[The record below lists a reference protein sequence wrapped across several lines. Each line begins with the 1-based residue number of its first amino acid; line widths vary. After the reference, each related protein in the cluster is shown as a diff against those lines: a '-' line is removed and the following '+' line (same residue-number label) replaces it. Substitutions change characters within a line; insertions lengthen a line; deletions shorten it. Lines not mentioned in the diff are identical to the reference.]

1 MAEQLVQQ
9 AFGNILPS
17 SDFTLTQALLLSSFI
32 LAVNF
37 PNVAINPPIAEGVN
51 TEYDF
56 IVVGAGSGGA
66 VVASRLSENP
76 DFSVLLLEAGGK
88 ASKIS
93 DIPFYAGVL
102 QLAESDWN
110 YTSEP
115 NSEFCL
121 GMKNRLS
128 HLK

>member
-1 MAEQLVQQ
+1 M
-9 AFGNILPS
+9 
-17 SDFTLTQALLLSSFI
+17 
-32 LAVNF
+32 
-37 PNVAINPPIAEGVN
+37 
-51 TEYDF
+51 
-56 IVVGAGSGGA
+56 
-66 VVASRLSENP
+66 VASRLSENP

-121 GMKNRLS
+121 GMKNRVTFAISFFNQILILS
-128 HLK
+128 FISFFLSVLNINSDE